1 MKKILE
7 GGRELGIYQKC
18 LSFNRNCLKCPE
30 ILKRVVMGSA
40 DSQHRCLL
48 IVYVDAVLKVFKRF
62 NSLRV

>member
-7 GGRELGIYQKC
+7 GGRGLGIYQKC

-48 IVYVDAVLKVFKRF
+48 SIYVESVLKAFKRF